1 MSRWDFFNIKKWI
14 KQRIFLTEENTKCVK
29 SRTQKQNPKPERIQG
44 SMVSE
49 KDEDDFAGVMDASTV
64 KKFLEYAE
72 KL

>member
-1 MSRWDFFNIKKWI
+1 
-14 KQRIFLTEENTKCVK
+14 
-29 SRTQKQNPKPERIQG
+29 
-44 SMVSE
+44 MVSE